1 MKFETY
7 LFASCSARAT
17 ISLANSENQPGIYQI
32 YANVHFSKMLYHLKM
47 GKIAQKR
54 TINASKLWS
63 TYTSG
68 DSPVEPMTA
77 RAVNIGYD
85 GQEKKNLQGLF
96 IPLQGHAEKKLK

>member
-1 MKFETY
+1 
-7 LFASCSARAT
+7 
-17 ISLANSENQPGIYQI
+17 
-32 YANVHFSKMLYHLKM
+32 M
-47 GKIAQKR
+47 GELAQKR

-85 GQEKKNLQGLF
+85 GQGKKNLQGLF
-96 IPLQGHAEKKLK
+96 MHRGSAAEAKGTCSKET